1 MYTEGMVMSE
11 FEVLESRSEL
21 GLEFGSH
28 LEIKDY
34 EEPSRRW

>member
-1 MYTEGMVMSE
+1 MSE

-28 LEIKDY
+28 LEIKDN
-34 EEPSRRW
+34 EGPSRSC